1 MKINEVQQPSAQ
13 SIFESLSQD
22 KDHDFSETTLMEIAE
37 NVAHAKFTVYENVDD
52 FIKVLEKW

>member
-13 SIFESLSQD
+13 AIFEYLSQD
-22 KDHDFSETTLMEIAE
+22 KNHAFSESTLMEIAE
-37 NVAHAKFTVYENVDD
+37 NVAHAKFTVYESVED